1 MCLFSNKLPAG
12 RSLRVV
18 TAWTFQEAE
27 QGMQRRSNNH
37 LGCLTEPRFL
47 ILLGLSKDPRH
58 GYGIKRDLEK
68 GIGDSKIRLTTGTLY
83 GGLRELTERGWI
95 ELAPSGSKSADRRTI
110 KPYRLTTEG
119 RAVLTRQVARM
130 RWLLAIAESFGL

>member
-83 GGLRELTERGWI
+83 GGLRELTEMGWI
-95 ELAPSGSKSADRRTI
+95 TVVPSDGKSGGRRPI
-110 KPYRLTTEG
+110 KSYRLTADG
-119 RAVLTRQVARM
+119 RSALTRQVARM
-130 RWLLAIAESFGL
+130 RWLLAAAERYGL